1 MPRATH
7 LLIALLGVCLP
18 WTAAADGAALAE
30 SRCAGCHALAA
41 TEHGDTGA
49 VARAER
55 RAPPLHYAGDKYRAE
70 WLETWLQAPVRIRP
84 AGYFP
89 PAHVRHDADGDRV
102 DPASLPEHPA
112 LDPAEASAVTGF
124 LMTLR
129 AADGLVDPDA
139 YEPGSVALRMGM
151 LDFRKFKGC
160 NACHQDAPGE
170 GGVSGPEVFTAWQ
183 RLQPAFLFS
192 YVKNP
197 AAWDSASM
205 MPVPDMNDA
214 AVAKLVNYLKVI
226 GEPQP

>member
-1 MPRATH
+1 MRRATH
-7 LLIALLGVCLP
+7 LLIGLLGLCLP
-18 WTAAADGAALAE
+18 WTAAADGAAVAE
-30 SRCAGCHALAA
+30 GQCAACHALTATEQGEAA
-41 TEHGDTGA
+41 TL
-49 VARAER
+49 VRAER
-55 RAPPLHYAGDKYRAE
+55 QAPPLHYAGDKYRAE
-70 WLETWLQAPVRIRP
+70 WLEAWLQAPARIRP

-89 PAHVRHDADGDRV
+89 PAHAQHHADGDRV

-112 LDPAEASAVTGF
+112 LASGEARAVTGF

-129 AADGLVDPDA
+129 AADGLVDPEA

-160 NACHQDAPGE
+160 NACHQDAPDE
-170 GGVSGPEVFTAWQ
+170 GGVSGPEVYTAWQ
-183 RLQPAFLFS
+183 RLQPAFIFS

-197 AAWDSASM
+197 TAWDPGSM